1 LPAGNDQAS
10 RITLYETGVK
20 LELIPAIVLCA
31 ALPAHAAQNLR
42 TEVLAYRDAD
52 LSYSVDGV
60 VEAVKQTTVA
70 AQIAGRIV
78 AINVDVGDRV
88 KKGEVIVRIDEREVA
103 DAYAG
108 SRAQIAQAQAALQNA
123 QAIYERT
130 RQLFSQKFVS
140 QAALDKA
147 LADYKAVQAQL
158 EAALALGSQ
167 AATVKGYAT
176 VVAPYS
182 GVVAQRHVE
191 LGEMVT
197 PGKPLMTG
205 FDPRDL
211 RVAANVPQQQLAA
224 VKRSGAARIEFPAL
238 ARTVTSS
245 SVVFLPAADA
255 QTHAT
260 HVRANLPGPVAGAY
274 PGMFAR
280 VHFSLGRAQKLLI
293 PAAAIVRRSELT
305 AVYVVGDDGA
315 VRLRQIRLGEAA
327 GEAGIEVLAG
337 LSPGERVAL
346 EPDQAA
352 RFAAGAAAK

>member
-1 LPAGNDQAS
+1 M
-10 RITLYETGVK
+10 K
-20 LELIPAIVLCA
+20 LAALIAIALCA
-31 ALPAHAAQNLR
+31 MLEAHAAQELK
-42 TEVLAYRDAD
+42 TEVIAYREVDQR
-52 LSYSVDGV
+52 YSVDGV

-78 AINVDVGDRV
+78 AINFDVGDRV
-88 KKGEVIVRIDEREVA
+88 KQGEVIVRIDEREVA

-130 RQLFSQKFVS
+130 RQLFGQKFVS

-147 LADYKAVQAQL
+147 LADYKAAQAQL
-158 EAALALGSQ
+158 EAAVALGSQ

-191 LGEMVT
+191 LGEMAT

-211 RVAANVPQQQLAA
+211 RVVASVPQRDLAA
-224 VKRSGAARIEFPAL
+224 AKQGGAARVEFPAL
-238 ARTVTSS
+238 ARTVAGG
-245 SVVFLPAADA
+245 SVTFLPAADM
-255 QTHAT
+255 QTHT
-260 HVRANLPGPVAGAY
+260 TRVRVNLPQRVAGAY

-280 VHFSLGRAQKLLI
+280 VHFTTGRAQKLVI
-293 PAAAIVRRSELT
+293 PAAAVVRRSELT
-305 AVYVVGDDGA
+305 AVYVVGEAGA
-315 VRLRQIRLGEAA
+315 LKLRQIRLGEAA
-327 GEAGIEVLAG
+327 GESGIEVLAG
-337 LSPGERVAL
+337 LSPGDKVVL
-346 EPDQAA
+346 EPARAA
-352 RFAAGAAAK
+352 LLAAGADKHR

>member
-1 LPAGNDQAS
+1 MVRGLAGHGQPVFRFARISVQA
-10 RITLYETGVK
+10 LLV
-20 LELIPAIVLCA
+20 AVLC
-31 ALPAHAAQNLR
+31 LQAHAAQDLK
-42 TEVLAYRDAD
+42 TEVIAYREVDQ
-52 LSYSVDGV
+52 LYSIDGV

-88 KKGEVIVRIDEREVA
+88 KQGAVIVRIDEREVA

-123 QAIYERT
+123 QSIYERT

-147 LADYKAVQAQL
+147 LADYKAAQAQL
-158 EAALALGSQ
+158 DAAVALGSQ
-167 AATVKGYAT
+167 AATVKGYAI

-211 RVAANVPQQQLAA
+211 RVVASVPQREFAA
-224 VKRSGAARIEFPAL
+224 AKQSGAPQVEFPAL
-238 ARTVTSS
+238 AKTVAGG
-245 SVVFLPAADA
+245 SVTFLPAADA
-255 QTHAT
+255 QTHT
-260 HVRANLPGPVAGAY
+260 TRVRVNLPPSVAGVY

-280 VHFSLGRAQKLLI
+280 VHFTTGRAPKLVI
-293 PAAAIVRRSELT
+293 PAAAVVRRSELT
-305 AVYVVGDDGA
+305 AVYVVSEGVT
-315 VRLRQIRLGEAA
+315 VRLRQIRLGETAR
-327 GEAGIEVLAG
+327 EADIEVLAG
-337 LSPGERVAL
+337 LSPGDRIAL
-346 EPDQAA
+346 EPAKAA
-352 RFAAGAAAK
+352 RLAAGAAK